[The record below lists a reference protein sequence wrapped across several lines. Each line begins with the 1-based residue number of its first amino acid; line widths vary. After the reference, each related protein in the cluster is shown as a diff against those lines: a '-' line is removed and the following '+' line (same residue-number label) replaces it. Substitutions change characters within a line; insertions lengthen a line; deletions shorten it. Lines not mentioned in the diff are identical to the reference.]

1 MIRRSVLR
9 RIHRL
14 PDSVQRKA
22 ANLVEDLRDNGPVRN
37 DWPNYSRLG
46 QDEYHCHLTRGWV
59 VCWKYK
65 KGSQIIEVYYAG
77 SRENAPY

>member
-1 MIRRSVLR
+1 MLR
-9 RIHRL
+9 RIQRL

-22 ANLVEDLRDNGPVRN
+22 ANLVEDLRDSGPVRN

-59 VCWKYK
+59 HCWKYK
-65 KGSQIIEVYYAG
+65 KDSQTIEVYYAG
-77 SRENAPY
+77 SRENARY